1 MGAQLTEPL
10 TYPSQSYAA
19 SFFSTVPRDSRFIK
33 CTFQKFSPTS
43 VVGRTVTFVC
53 QRYESPSVYNFNEAC
68 MEVTCSIVKNN
79 GDVPETAKSVSV
91 VNNTL
96 HSLFKS
102 VRIKINDYEITK
114 QPQLYAY
121 RAYIAACLT
130 YSSFCKSAQLQSQG
144 YYADLSSH
152 MGAEGS
158 KFLLLEFASA
168 KLVTALG
175 LSFVFN
181 KW

>member
-1 MGAQLTEPL
+1 MEAQLTEPL

-19 SFFSTVPRDSRFIK
+19 SFFSTLPRDGRFIK

-43 VVGRTVTFVC
+43 VVGRTITFNC

-68 MEVTCSIVKNN
+68 MEVTCSIVKSN
-79 GDVPETAKSVSV
+79 GEVPDKTKKVSV

-96 HSLFKS
+96 HSPFKNL
-102 VRIKINDYEITK
+102 RIKINDYEITK

-121 RAYIAACLT
+121 KAYIATCLT

-144 YYADLSSH
+144 YYPDLSSH
-152 MGAEGS
+152 MGPDAGEYIIQ
-158 KFLLLEFASA
+158 
-168 KLVTALG
+168 
-175 LSFVFN
+175 
-181 KW
+181 